1 MDFHLRGK
9 RALITGASGGIGACI
24 AATLAAEGVAV
35 VVHGRDEA
43 RASAVVRQTATA
55 GGAAV
60 IALGDLATE
69 AGAEATAVAADKA
82 FGGID
87 ILVNNAGAP
96 SDAALGMG
104 LFDIEPKEWIATY
117 ERNLIS
123 ALRLSGYFSPQMK
136 ERGWGR
142 IIQITSSLAYA
153 PRGIQGDYTAS
164 KAALN
169 NFTFN
174 LSRALASTGVTVNGV
189 SPGMTVTPMLENW
202 LASIAEK
209 NGLGR
214 DTAKGEAFVLKNMF
228 QATFARLGQPQDI
241 ANAVAYIASPLAD
254 YVNGTTLRVD
264 GGGSPAVN

>member
-1 MDFHLRGK
+1 MDFQLRGK
-9 RALITGASGGIGACI
+9 RALVSGASGGIGASI
-24 AATLAAEGVAV
+24 ARTLAAEGVSV

-43 RASAVVRQTATA
+43 RAAAVARQISIA
-55 GGAAV
+55 GGVAA
-60 IALGDLATE
+60 IALGDLSNE
-69 AGAEATAVAADKA
+69 AGVQSVALVADKA

-104 LFDIEPKEWIATY
+104 MFDLDPKEWVSTY

-123 ALRLSGYFSPQMK
+123 ALRLSAYFSPQMK

-142 IIQITSSLAYA
+142 IIQITSGLAYA
-153 PRGIQGDYTAS
+153 PRGLQGDYTAS

-174 LSRALASTGVTVNGV
+174 LSRALANTGVTVNGI
-189 SPGMTVTPMLENW
+189 SPGMTVTPMLEEW
-202 LASIAEK
+202 LASVAEA

-214 DTAKGEAFVLKNMF
+214 DIAKGEEFVLKNMF
-228 QATFARLGQPQDI
+228 QTTVARLGQPQDV